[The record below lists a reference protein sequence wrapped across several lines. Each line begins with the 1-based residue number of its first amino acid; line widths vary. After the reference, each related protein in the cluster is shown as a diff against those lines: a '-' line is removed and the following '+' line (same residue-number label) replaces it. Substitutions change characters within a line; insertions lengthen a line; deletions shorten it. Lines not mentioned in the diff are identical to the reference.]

1 VNTRI
6 RVPQVR
12 VIDVDG
18 AQIGVLP
25 TREALRM
32 AEEKGYDLVEISPQA
47 KPPVC
52 RIMDF
57 GKYKYEQ
64 SKKEKMARK
73 KQHVFHLKEIRLRPK
88 IDEHDYQYKTRN
100 IHKFLEEGNKVKVSI
115 EFRGREMAHLEFGQS
130 LIKRLETDLAAV
142 GTVEQRA
149 KMEGRNL
156 TMILMPKAS

>member
-32 AEEKGYDLVEISPQA
+32 AEEKGYDLVEVSPQA

-88 IDEHDYQYKTRN
+88 IEEHDYQYKTRN
-100 IHKFLEEGNKVKVSI
+100 IQKFLEEGNKVKVSI
-115 EFRGREMAHLEFGQS
+115 EFRGREMAHLEFGQN